1 MKALLPKEFSDRLE
15 PHLTGDR
22 IVNLFLDNLQR
33 YRTGQ
38 PLRNV
43 VDKATGY

>member
-1 MKALLPKEFSDRLE
+1 VFIT
-15 PHLTGDR
+15 PHTSASSPRSIDR

-33 YRTGQ
+33 YRTGK

-43 VDKATGY
+43 VDKSTGY